1 MGEGGKKQMC
11 PRELSTVKTSLC
23 RGGYSLTNWQP
34 MPHAAITIQEENDEK
49 DIFSR
54 G

>member
-23 RGGYSLTNWQP
+23 CGEYSLTGWRN
-34 MPHAAITIQEENDEK
+34 MPHVTITIQEENDEK
-49 DIFSR
+49 DIFS
-54 G
+54 GG